1 MFELLSIQ
9 QIFAETLAQIHIHL
23 AKSAFALD
31 EIVEMLVHKSPFLI
45 FRAAHLSEIGKEVS
59 FLFGLIQEAEFLVDE
74 RLDTD
79 ASDGFRFVQHLI
91 VERPFHFVFG
101 VGVNVDAEIFPAAH
115 LHRFGVAHC
124 RIIIQIQRNSVV
136 ANRSLANGHFCTGVI
151 HN

>member
-31 EIVEMLVHKSPFLI
+31 EIVEMLVHESPFLI
-45 FRAAHLSEIGKEVS
+45 FRAAHLFEIGKKVG
-59 FLFGLIQEAEFLVDE
+59 FLFGLVQETEFLIDK
-74 RLDTD
+74 RLHTD
-79 ASDGFRFVQHLI
+79 ASDSFCFVQHLI

-101 VGVNVDAEIFPAAH
+101 MGVNIDAEIFPAAH
-115 LHRFGVAHC
+115 LHCFGVAHC
-124 RIIIQIQRNSVV
+124 RIIIQIQRNAVV
-136 ANRSLANGHFCTGVI
+136 ANRSLANSHFCTGVI